1 LAIDSLRE
9 NRIGFGTRSLV
20 SVFGVLTALFAG
32 TTVLASW
39 YSSERLSR
47 ASEYFKAGQRLEAR
61 DEAGEAI
68 EAYRNALEI
77 SPKSEYRLA
86 LAQALIRSG
95 RPEGA
100 SAYLTELLR
109 SDIASGEPNLLL
121 ARIAAKE
128 GRVDTAVNYYQ
139 RAIYGYWPR
148 DAQKNRLAARWELIA
163 LLESAHM
170 QTQATAQLLELS
182 EQAPG
187 DAPVLIQV
195 AKRLLANGA
204 PSQAAE
210 LFREALK
217 IQTGNGEAEA
227 GLAEAQLAMAHY
239 VDAQAAFRK
248 AIREG
253 EDNEEVRRAYET
265 VNQVLAL
272 DPVRHDLSPIER
284 YRRSLLLLERSAALV
299 SACGVSTASP
309 NALLDQAKQAETERR
324 PHPPDLESSIDA
336 NIHLAQQI
344 YALKGN
350 CAQSDPALARVFAS
364 INSK

>member
-1 LAIDSLRE
+1 MIDTLRE
-9 NRIGFGTRSLV
+9 SRSAFGTRSLV
-20 SVFGVLTALFAG
+20 WVFVVLATLFGA

-39 YSSERLSR
+39 YSSERLRR
-47 ASEYFKAGQRLEAR
+47 ASDYFNAGQRLESR
-61 DEAGEAI
+61 GELGEAI

-86 LAQALIRSG
+86 LAQSLIRSG

-100 SAYLTELLR
+100 STYLTELLR

-128 GRVDTAVNYYQ
+128 GRADAAVNYYQ
-139 RAIYGYWPR
+139 RAIYGFWPR
-148 DAQKNRLAARWELIA
+148 DAQKSRLDARWELIGF
-163 LLESAHM
+163 LESAHM
-170 QTQATAQLLELS
+170 KKQATAQLLELS

-187 DAPVLIQV
+187 DAPILLQIG
-195 AKRLLANGA
+195 KRLLANNA

-210 LFREALK
+210 LFREVLR
-217 IQTGNGEAEA
+217 IQTGNGEAQA
-227 GLAEAQLAMAHY
+227 GLAEAQFALAQY
-239 VDAQAAFRK
+239 VEAQAGFRK
-248 AIREG
+248 ALREG
-253 EDNEEVRRAYET
+253 QNSEEVRRSYEI

-299 SACGVSTASP
+299 SACGVEAAP
-309 NALLDQAKQAETERR
+309 NTLLNQAKEAQSER
-324 PHPPDLESSIDA
+324 PHSRDLESAIDA
-336 NIHLAQQI
+336 NIHLAQEI
-344 YALKGN
+344 YGLRGD
-350 CAQSDPALARVFAS
+350 CAQSDQTLARVFAS

>member
-1 LAIDSLRE
+1 MIDTSRAT
-9 NRIGFGTRSLV
+9 RSGFGTRSLV
-20 SVFGVLTALFAG
+20 SVFIVLATLFGG

-39 YSSERLSR
+39 YSSERLRR
-47 ASEYFKAGQRLEAR
+47 ASDYFDAGERLEAR
-61 DEAGEAI
+61 GKLGEAI

-77 SPKSEYRLA
+77 SPKSDYRLA

-128 GRVDTAVNYYQ
+128 GRVDAAVNYYQ
-139 RAIYGYWPR
+139 RAIYGYWSG
-148 DAQKNRLAARWELIA
+148 DAQKHRLATRWELIG

-170 QTQATAQLLELS
+170 QKQTVAQLLELS

-210 LFREALK
+210 LFREALRV
-217 IQTGNGEAEA
+217 QAGNGEAEA
-227 GLAEAQLAMAHY
+227 GLAEAELAMAQY

-248 AIREG
+248 ALREG
-253 EDNEEVRRAYET
+253 EDNEEVRRAYES

-299 SACGVSTASP
+299 SACGSNASP
-309 NALLDQAKQAETERR
+309 NTLLDEAKQAQNERPR
-324 PHPPDLESSIDA
+324 SHDLESAIDA
-336 NIHLAQQI
+336 NIRLAQEI
-344 YALKGN
+344 YGLKGN
-350 CAQSDPALARVFAS
+350 CSQSDPALARVFAS

>member
-9 NRIGFGTRSLV
+9 TRSGFGTRSLV
-20 SVFGVLTALFAG
+20 SVFVVLTALFGG

-39 YSSERLSR
+39 YSKERLSR

-61 DEAGEAI
+61 SELGEAI

-139 RAIYGYWPR
+139 RAIYGFWPN
-148 DAQKNRLAARWELIA
+148 DAQKNRLATRWELIG

-170 QTQATAQLLELS
+170 QKPATAQLLELS
-182 EQAPG
+182 EQEPG
-187 DAPVLIQV
+187 EEPVLIQV
-195 AKRLLANGA
+195 AKRLLVNGA

-210 LFREALK
+210 LFREALR

-227 GLAEAQLAMAHY
+227 GLAEAQLAMAQY
-239 VDAQAAFRK
+239 VDAEAAFRQ

-253 EDNEEVRRAYET
+253 ENNEEVRRAYET

-272 DPVRHDLSPIER
+272 DPVRTDLSPIER

-299 SACGVSTASP
+299 SACGVSAAP
-309 NALLDQAKQAETERR
+309 NALLDQAKQAETEQ
-324 PHPPDLESSIDA
+324 PHSPDLESAIDA

-350 CAQSDPALARVFAS
+350 CAQSDTALARVFGI

>member
-1 LAIDSLRE
+1 MAIDTLRAT
-9 NRIGFGTRSLV
+9 RSGFGTRSLV
-20 SVFGVLTALFAG
+20 SVFVVLATLFGG

-39 YSSERLSR
+39 YSTERLSR
-47 ASEYFKAGQRLEAR
+47 ASDYFEAGKRLETH
-61 DEAGEAI
+61 GELGDAI

-77 SPKSEYRLA
+77 SPKTEYRLA

-128 GRVDTAVNYYQ
+128 GRIDTAVNYYQ
-139 RAIYGYWPR
+139 RAIYGYWAR
-148 DAQKNRLAARWELIA
+148 DAQKSRLAARWELIG

-170 QTQATAQLLELS
+170 KKQATAQLLELS

-187 DAPVLIQV
+187 DAPVLLQV

-210 LFREALK
+210 LFREVLK

-227 GLAEAQLAMAHY
+227 GLAEAHLALAQY
-239 VDAQAAFRK
+239 VDAQSAFRK
-248 AIREG
+248 ALREG
-253 EDNEEVRRAYET
+253 QGSEEVRRSYEI

-272 DPVRHDLSPIER
+272 DPVRQDLSPIER
-284 YRRSLLLLERSAALV
+284 YRRSLLLLEHSAALV
-299 SACGVSTASP
+299 SACGAQTAP
-309 NALLDQAKQAETERR
+309 NTLLDQAKNAQNER
-324 PHPPDLESSIDA
+324 PHSRDLESAIDA
-336 NIHLAQQI
+336 NIHLAQEI
-344 YALKGN
+344 YGLKGN